1 MKIAFIA
8 FVLWLN
14 VLVPVAGAQVVKP
27 LPSIE
32 VTDPKDLANVQALNN
47 TLSVLSQ
54 KVTACVDAGGKPEM
68 CQCKFPKELMSLRSG
83 YSTLMKQHPGWKDQ
97 LVSYQ
102 YVNQEGHN
110 ISGTLV
116 LSNLGR
122 QLEMLK
128 CAAAT

>member
-68 CQCKFPKELMSLRSG
+68 CQCNFPKRIDEPEERLRDFDEATPRLERSVG
-83 YSTLMKQHPGWKDQ
+83 
-97 LVSYQ
+97 
-102 YVNQEGHN
+102 
-110 ISGTLV
+110 V
-116 LSNLGR
+116 LSIRQSGR
-122 QLEMLK
+122 TQYQRNTHPFQSSSP
-128 CAAAT
+128 A

>member
-47 TLSVLSQ
+47 TLGVLSQ
-54 KVTACVDAGGKPEM
+54 KVTACVDAGGKPET
-68 CQCKFPKELMSLRSG
+68 CQCNFPKELMSLRNG
-83 YSTLMKQHPGWKDQ
+83 YATLMKQHPGWKDQ

-102 YVNQEGHN
+102 YVNQEGRN

-116 LSNLGR
+116 LSNLRR

-128 CAAAT
+128 CAAA